1 MIGGRIGLPRGR
13 SLGLGPTPLIMGI
26 VNCTPDSFFEGSRAA
41 SVRDACER
49 ALAMESAG
57 AAIVD
62 LGGEST
68 RPGSDYVSEAEEIE
82 RVLPVVEAIRR
93 RSGLPISVD
102 TRKAN
107 VARLALGAG
116 ADIINDVSA
125 AEDDPGMAAL
135 AALSGAALVLMHKR
149 GDPKTMQA
157 APAYADV
164 VAEVRGYL
172 LSRAEFALAAGLPRD
187 RIVLDPGFGFG
198 KRYEDNLDLL
208 FHLAEISGA
217 GYPVLVGLSRKS
229 FLGTA
234 TGRGVG
240 ERLAATT
247 AAQTAAML
255 SGAAIVRAHDVAEA
269 LDAAKL
275 VGALAGR
282 A

>member
-1 MIGGRIGLPRGR
+1 MRGGRIGLPRGR
-13 SLGLGPTPLIMGI
+13 FLELGSTPLVMGI
-26 VNCTPDSFFEGSRAA
+26 VNCTPDSFFAGSRAA
-41 SVRDACER
+41 SVQDACER
-49 ALAMESAG
+49 ALAMEAAG

-82 RVLPVVEAIRR
+82 RVLPVVMAIRE

-102 TRKAN
+102 TRKAA
-107 VARLALGAG
+107 VARLALEAG
-116 ADIINDVSA
+116 ADIVNDISA
-125 AEDDPGMAAL
+125 LEDDPAMAGL
-135 AALSGAALVLMHKR
+135 AAASGAALVLMHKR
-149 GDPKTMQA
+149 GEPKTMQA
-157 APAYADV
+157 APDYADA

-172 LSRAEFALAAGLPRD
+172 GRRAELALAAGVPRD

-208 FHLAEISGA
+208 IHLAEISGA

-240 ERLAATT
+240 ERLAATA
-247 AAQTAAML
+247 AAQTVAML

-269 LDAAKL
+269 LDAARL
-275 VGALAGR
+275 VGALKAR